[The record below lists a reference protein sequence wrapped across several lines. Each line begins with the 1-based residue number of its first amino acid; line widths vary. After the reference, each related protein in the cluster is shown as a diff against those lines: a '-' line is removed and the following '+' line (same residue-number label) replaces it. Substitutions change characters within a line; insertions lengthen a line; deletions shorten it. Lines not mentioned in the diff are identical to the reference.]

1 MLIYSNFNYAGQ
13 LEEARSQI
21 TELQKNSSS
30 TYETELEELKQQV
43 ADLTAENES
52 LMSSSGDVDDPH
64 TAAVQILNEAQ
75 SEIASE
81 ASTDTSLSQGESA
94 GNTYTVQAGDTFWS
108 ISQSV
113 YGNGADYQKILD
125 ANGLTES
132 SVLNEGQ
139 VLNIP
144 N

>member
-1 MLIYSNFNYAGQ
+1 M
-13 LEEARSQI
+13 
-21 TELQKNSSS
+21 
-30 TYETELEELKQQV
+30 
-43 ADLTAENES
+43 
-52 LMSSSGDVDDPH
+52 
-64 TAAVQILNEAQ
+64 QILNEAQ

-81 ASTDTSLSQGESA
+81 ESTDTSLSQGESA
-94 GNTYTVQAGDTFWS
+94 GNTYTVKAGDTFWS

-113 YGNGADYQKILD
+113 YGNGAEYQKILD
-125 ANGLTES
+125 ANGMTEN